1 MVLDGKGGAMME
13 IQKVG
18 RAGIDKVKGKNQVPQ
33 ESISFQEV
41 MAKGRQQTVYEKL
54 TKMVA
59 EIEEQGKVLA
69 EHRTIDE
76 LRKYKKMV
84 KEFMEEAVNNGL
96 QLEEQRGFNRR
107 GRTKIYKIVKEVDKK
122 LIDLA
127 NDVLNKE
134 KSTLDILRSVGEIQG
149 LLINIYT

>member
-1 MVLDGKGGAMME
+1 ME
-13 IQKVG
+13 VRK
-18 RAGIDKVKGKNQVPQ
+18 IDKLGLEKVQSKNNIPT

-41 MAKGRQQTVYEKL
+41 MSKNRQNTVYDKM
-54 TKMVA
+54 TKMVQ

-69 EHRTIDE
+69 ENRTVDH

-84 KEFMEEAVNNGL
+84 KKFLEEAVQNGL

-122 LIDLA
+122 LIDLT
-127 NDVLNKE
+127 NEVLDKE
-134 KSTLDILRSVGEIQG
+134 KKSMDILSMVGEIKG